1 MRALATGLLTFL
13 IFIQSS
19 MPHAQGWNSAVT
31 PLNPGKHRHSC
42 PGAGY
47 YDNVQTCCCVNSIL
61 PVNTVCAKVE
71 VKAATRLAAIL
82 FSVDR
87 SAAMFVCC

>member
-13 IFIQSS
+13 ILIQSS

-31 PLNPGKHRHSC
+31 PLHPGKHRHNC

-47 YDNVQTCCCVNSIL
+47 YDNVQTCCGSL
-61 PVNTVCAKVE
+61 QLGRGTVHV
-71 VKAATRLAAIL
+71 
-82 FSVDR
+82 
-87 SAAMFVCC
+87 

>member
-19 MPHAQGWNSAVT
+19 ISHAQGWNSAVT

-47 YDNVQTCCCVNSIL
+47 YDNVQTCCCVNNFTGNYCLRQSGGQNWQLGL
-61 PVNTVCAKVE
+61 PQFYSVFI
-71 VKAATRLAAIL
+71 AAL
-82 FSVDR
+82 
-87 SAAMFVCC
+87 